1 MHFLRDR
8 QVHFAEF
15 KKKVKWNECGIL
27 LPIVSAHFRRKIFF
41 AQLVNGFALNLDSI
55 KIKPRTQKPGF
66 RLLSVGILQGE
77 IRFGKLVARAETQ
90 EGPA

>member
-27 LPIVSAHFRRKIFF
+27 LPIVTAYFRSKIFF
-41 AQLVNGFALNLDSI
+41 AHLVNGFALDLHSI
-55 KIKPRTQKPGF
+55 KIKPRTQKPGY
-66 RLLSVGILQGE
+66 RLLSVGIIQSE
-77 IRFGKLVARAETQ
+77 IRFGKRVARAETQ
-90 EGPA
+90 EGPV